1 MDVALRLLQPGEER
15 AFIASVRTP
24 FLEPPTGDPE
34 QESGDEHWAKNIELD
49 RAWVAEDE
57 RGRFVANCCVYSMDV
72 TLPAAPSQ
80 PAPLAKM
87 AGVSAVGVH
96 PTHRRRGLLRQMMAA
111 MFEDARARQEPV
123 AGLLAS
129 ESVIYG
135 RFGYGYATAGHEYTI
150 DPRESAFLKPAPEVA
165 IELIDRDEAA
175 KVLPAIFEQ
184 HRRTRAGEPDR
195 NESRWTHIIT
205 DMSHE
210 RGGGSMAFTAVCDGG
225 YVRYRAHEGEHKA
238 KIVIEELRGMTPD
251 IEAALWRFVLD
262 LDLVEAVAA
271 KRRPVDEQLLWRLAD
286 PRQLAVTKVED
297 RLYVR
302 ILDVPA
308 ALTARGYRRSGRLVL
323 DVLPPSDTLDGQ
335 ADAAPG
341 RWVLDVG
348 PDGAECRP
356 ADPKAE
362 DPDLRLTVTDLGAI
376 YLGGFPASTLAAGG
390 RIEELRPGSL
400 DVADGLFATTPAP
413 MTGTGF

>member
-1 MDVALRLLQPGEER
+1 MDVAVRLLQPGEER
-15 AFIASVRTP
+15 AFIKSVRTP

-34 QESGDEHWAKNIELD
+34 QEAGDERWAKHIELD
-49 RAWVAEDE
+49 RAWVAEDHH
-57 RGRFVANCCVYSMDV
+57 GRFVANCCVYSMDV
-72 TLPAAPSQ
+72 TLPAAPGQ
-80 PAPLAKM
+80 PAPLAQM

-111 MFEDARARQEPV
+111 MFDDARARQEPV

-150 DPRESAFLKPAPEVA
+150 DRRESAFLKPAPEIA
-165 IELIDRDEAA
+165 IELIDRDDAA
-175 KVLPAIFEQ
+175 KALPPIFDR

-195 NESRWTHIIT
+195 NESRWTHIIADPT
-205 DMSHE
+205 AE
-210 RGGGSMAFTAVCDGG
+210 RHGGTMAFNAVCDGG

-262 LDLVEAVAA
+262 LDLVTTVVA

-286 PRQLAVTKVED
+286 PRQLAVTNVED

-308 ALTARGYRRSGRLVL
+308 ALTARGYRRPGRLTL
-323 DVLPPSDTLDGQ
+323 DVLAPQDTLDGQ
-335 ADAAPG
+335 DDPAPG
-341 RWVLDVG
+341 RWVLDAG

-356 ADPKAE
+356 AKPSE
-362 DPDLRLTVTDLGAI
+362 EPDLRLAVTDLGAI

-390 RIEELRPGSL
+390 RVEELRPGSL
-400 DVADGLFATTPAP
+400 DVADALFATTPAP